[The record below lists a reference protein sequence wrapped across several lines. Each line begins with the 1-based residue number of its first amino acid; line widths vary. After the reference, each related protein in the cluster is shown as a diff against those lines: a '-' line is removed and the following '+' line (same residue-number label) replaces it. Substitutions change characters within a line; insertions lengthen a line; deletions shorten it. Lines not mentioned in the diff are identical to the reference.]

1 MINIEGLKGIPKI
14 KERCE
19 LGKVILNTI
28 KERKFDLQD
37 GDILCISSKMCSIAY
52 GNVIDLNTIRPSK
65 LAKQIHK
72 KVPRKSTELIQTIL
86 NQTKEDITGKKIM
99 ISNNYI
105 GGWLSNGLFL
115 TSAGVDKQGN
125 DRAIIL
131 PENCDLIAKEIGET
145 LCKVL
150 KVKIAIVI
158 TDSDGR
164 IDKKGANQIA
174 VGLYGIDGLRKT
186 EHKNK
191 KYVETLCDML
201 ASAAGL
207 IMGQRGVNIPVVRIR
222 GVQYDFNDSAK
233 IKDALN

>member
-1 MINIEGLKGIPKI
+1 MINIEGLIGKI
-14 KERCE
+14 
-19 LGKVILNTI
+19 ILNTI

-52 GNVIDLNTIRPSK
+52 GNVFDLNTIRPSK

-72 KVPRKSTELIQTIL
+72 KIPRKSTELIQTIL

-99 ISNNYI
+99 ISNSYI

-125 DRAIIL
+125 DRTIIL

-186 EHKNK
+186 EYKNK
-191 KYVETLCDML
+191 KYVETLCNML

-207 IMGQRGVNIPVVRIR
+207 IMGQRGVNIPVV
-222 GVQYDFNDSAK
+222 
-233 IKDALN
+233 

>member
-1 MINIEGLKGIPKI
+1 
-14 KERCE
+14 
-19 LGKVILNTI
+19 
-28 KERKFDLQD
+28 
-37 GDILCISSKMCSIAY
+37 
-52 GNVIDLNTIRPSK
+52 
-65 LAKQIHK
+65 
-72 KVPRKSTELIQTIL
+72 
-86 NQTKEDITGKKIM
+86 M
-99 ISNNYI
+99 ISNSYI
-105 GGWLSNGLFL
+105 EGWLSNGLFL

-125 DRAIIL
+125 DRTIIL

-186 EHKNK
+186 EYKNK
-191 KYVETLCDML
+191 KYVETLCNML

-207 IMGQRGVNIPVVRIR
+207 IMGQRGVNIPVV
-222 GVQYDFNDSAK
+222 
-233 IKDALN
+233 